1 MRPPASSKDTKGA
14 PVPAAERPVARVAVD
29 SPLPHLDRPFDY
41 LVPASMHETAEPGV
55 RVRVRFAGKLVDGF
69 LLERVDA
76 SEHEGKLT
84 PLERVVSA
92 ERVLTPEI
100 AGLARAVADRYAGTL
115 SDVLRL
121 AIPPR
126 HAKAESE
133 VPKSDPPT
141 AGSADALSGGK
152 SDMSA
157 EAVSDRPEAGTPDR
171 PEPGVPDRSEPVPDR
186 PEPGVSPGSSVPS
199 GFPSS
204 TAPPDPAA
212 SSEAARQGNADAV
225 PEVPV
230 PGAASTGPTG
240 NVPGEV
246 SRESGS
252 PRVGEVSRE
261 PGSEAAHTDA
271 PESGA
276 GGADGRAVSLADSLA
291 DSPVGQAGDPALGV
305 PVDPAV
311 PPVGRAVS
319 PAGRP
324 AVAGGEGARPGE
336 QVVRLAVPVMTPGG
350 QTVRPD
356 GRGAQ
361 PGVDVPP
368 GGQEAQTPGET
379 SRKAA
384 PGTRPDAR
392 RGRADARAKGAE
404 KAAAV
409 TAGQDG
415 SAWDAYPT
423 GPSFLDALRN
433 GRTPRAVWSALPGAR
448 GWAGAMA
455 EAVRATLDGGKG
467 AVVVVPDGKDVALAD
482 GEFARVLGPGRHVAL
497 TADLGPAERY
507 RRWLKVLRGQVRA
520 VVGTRAAMFAPVAEI
535 GLVAIWDDGD
545 DLHAERLAP
554 YPHARE
560 VLGLRAHRTGAA
572 MLIGGYARTAEA
584 TQLIAGRWARPIV
597 AARTTVRSLAPRVH
611 PAGEDAELAK
621 DQAARQAR
629 LPSIAWRALRQGLES
644 GGPVLVQ
651 VPRRG
656 YLPALAC
663 QHCRAPARCVLP
675 PTRTAAHIGDESR
688 PGGPASPP
696 SGRGAIEVAPLSG
709 RSAGE
714 AIPLTGWGGGEAVR
728 PTGRGDTGPGR
739 SAAEAAPV
747 AGAPSGPSGQFGPSE
762 PPGQF
767 GGSGPLCHG
776 PLALRGGHT
785 APYCRWCGRVD
796 AGWRCPACGS
806 PRLRAVVTGARR
818 TAEELG
824 RAFPSVQVRTSGRDG
839 VLATVPGTRALV
851 VATPGAEPVAEGGY
865 AAAVLLD
872 GWALLG
878 RADLRAGEEA
888 VRRWM
893 NAAAL
898 LRPAAELVVLGD
910 AALPAV
916 QALLRWDPITHA
928 ERELGDRAELGFPPA
943 VRMATLT
950 GAASA
955 VRQMLDE
962 LRLPPEAQVLGP
974 VPVDEQGQERAMIRV
989 RRGGGAA
996 LSAALKGA
1004 TGVRAARKTPD
1015 VVRVSVDPLDLI

>member
-1 MRPPASSKDTKGA
+1 MTDSDDALLPLDAVRPPASSKDTKGA
-14 PVPAAERPVARVAVD
+14 PAPAPERPVARVVVD

-41 LVPASMHETAEPGV
+41 LVPDSMHETAGPGV

-69 LLERVDA
+69 LLERADE
-76 SEHEGKLT
+76 SDHDGRLM
-84 PLERVVSA
+84 PLERVVSP

-115 SDVLRL
+115 TDVLRL
-121 AIPPR
+121 AVPPR

-133 VPKSDPPT
+133 EPAKQDLPP
-141 AGSADALSGGK
+141 
-152 SDMSA
+152 A
-157 EAVSDRPEAGTPDR
+157 E
-171 PEPGVPDRSEPVPDR
+171 
-186 PEPGVSPGSSVPS
+186 PS
-199 GFPSS
+199 
-204 TAPPDPAA
+204 
-212 SSEAARQGNADAV
+212 
-225 PEVPV
+225 
-230 PGAASTGPTG
+230 
-240 NVPGEV
+240 
-246 SRESGS
+246 
-252 PRVGEVSRE
+252 
-261 PGSEAAHTDA
+261 
-271 PESGA
+271 
-276 GGADGRAVSLADSLA
+276 
-291 DSPVGQAGDPALGV
+291 
-305 PVDPAV
+305 
-311 PPVGRAVS
+311 
-319 PAGRP
+319 
-324 AVAGGEGARPGE
+324 
-336 QVVRLAVPVMTPGG
+336 
-350 QTVRPD
+350 QT
-356 GRGAQ
+356 
-361 PGVDVPP
+361 
-368 GGQEAQTPGET
+368 E
-379 SRKAA
+379 
-384 PGTRPDAR
+384 
-392 RGRADARAKGAE
+392 
-404 KAAAV
+404 
-409 TAGQDG
+409 
-415 SAWDAYPT
+415 SAWNAYPT
-423 GPSFLDALRN
+423 GPSFLGALRD
-433 GRTPRAVWSALPGAR
+433 GRAPRAVWSALPGAR
-448 GWAGAMA
+448 GWAGATA
-455 EAVRATLDGGKG
+455 EAVRATLDGGRG

-520 VVGTRAAMFAPVAEI
+520 VVGTRAAMFAPVADL

-584 TQLIAGRWARPIV
+584 TQLVASGWARPIV
-597 AARTTVRSLAPRVH
+597 AARTMIRGLGPRVR

-629 LPSIAWRALRQGLES
+629 LPSLAWRALRHGLDS
-644 GGPVLVQ
+644 GPVLVQ

-663 QHCRAPARCVLP
+663 RHCRTPARCALP
-675 PTRTAAHIGDESR
+675 PTRRTAL
-688 PGGPASPP
+688 PP
-696 SGRGAIEVAPLSG
+696 DPHAGTAFPMPEAP
-709 RSAGE
+709 
-714 AIPLTGWGGGEAVR
+714 
-728 PTGRGDTGPGR
+728 
-739 SAAEAAPV
+739 AEA
-747 AGAPSGPSGQFGPSE
+747 GH
-762 PPGQF
+762 
-767 GGSGPLCHG
+767 LCHG
-776 PLALRGGHT
+776 PLALRGGHA

-796 AGWRCPACGS
+796 ADWRCSSCGS

-824 RAFPSVQVRTSGRDG
+824 RAFPSVPVRTSGRDG
-839 VLATVPGTRALV
+839 VLATVPATRALV

-916 QALLRWDPITHA
+916 QALLRWDPVTHA

-950 GAASA
+950 GVASA

-962 LRLPPEAQVLGP
+962 VRLPPDAEVLGP
-974 VPVDEQGQERAMIRV
+974 VPVDEAGQERAMIRV
-989 RRGGGAA
+989 RRSGGAA
-996 LSAALKGA
+996 LAAALKGA
-1004 TGVRAARKTPD
+1004 SGVRAARKTPD
-1015 VVRVSVDPLDLI
+1015 VVKVSVDPLDLI